1 MNPSILLIGGAGVT
15 GSAIAKLLRSRYP
28 DLELIIAGRDIE
40 KAQELASA
48 IDARAM
54 SLDLNAAS
62 ACLQMTKPSAVAML
76 AKDSSLQGLGWAQ
89 DLGIPYI
96 GISSAAFEHGVD
108 LVHALARKQSAPVTI
123 AGHWFAGAVTIGATE
138 LASNFESTHS
148 ITAGITIDRNATG
161 GGPASAA
168 DFERVSHST
177 KATLARRDGAYVWES
192 DSQNRHPFRSLGGEM
207 VMGNGSVSIDVAA
220 IGAATNAPNVRVL
233 EHWGVSHHF
242 LTSGSPADEI
252 SLEIEGMIDGQL
264 RTQRMTLQ
272 LPNAAGSLT
281 AISVT
286 IALERMLGL
295 DGRPPIQEGI
305 YGPESLMASS
315 EYVERLEQA
324 GVKVERKPH

>member
-15 GSAIAKLLRSRYP
+15 GSAIAKLLRCRYP
-28 DLELIIAGRDIE
+28 DLALIIAGRDIE
-40 KAQELASA
+40 KAGELASA
-48 IDARAM
+48 IDAQAM
-54 SLDLNAAS
+54 SLELNAAS
-62 ACLQMTKPSAVAML
+62 ARLQMVKPSAVAML

-108 LVHALARKQSAPVTI
+108 LVHALAQRQSAPIII
-123 AGHWFAGAVTIGATE
+123 AGHWFAGAVTIAATE
-138 LASNFESTHS
+138 LARHFEATHS
-148 ITAGITIDRNATG
+148 ITAGITIDRNTAG

-168 DFERVSHST
+168 DFERVSHAT
-177 KATLARRDGAYVWES
+177 KATLARRDGAYVWEG
-192 DSQNRHPFRSLGGEM
+192 DGQNRHPFRSLGGEL

-233 EHWGVSHHF
+233 EHWGDSHHL

-252 SLEIEGMIDGQL
+252 SLEIEGTIDGQL

-272 LPNAAGSLT
+272 LPYAAGSLT

-286 IALERMLGL
+286 IALERVLGL
-295 DGRPPIQEGI
+295 DGRPPIQAGV
-305 YGPESLMASS
+305 YGPENLMAPADFIA
-315 EYVERLEQA
+315 RLEQA
-324 GVKVERKPH
+324 GVNVERQSD